1 MCIIFTHRLTH
12 TQYTYVVCMQL
23 YDVMF
28 RKYTVQYDFTSDV
41 DRYVC
46 VGASCSCVF
55 LAASMIA
62 RLEAKNASM
71 RFNRCDIDG
80 CTTVELDLKSC
91 NRLF

>member
-1 MCIIFTHRLTH
+1 
-12 TQYTYVVCMQL
+12 MQL

-71 RFNRCDIDG
+71 RFSRCDIDG